1 MYKYFVLVSILLTSL
16 ATHGATANKAVLES
30 YAKPSQ
36 FTDVKISP
44 TGEYLASTSRNEE
57 GTVSLTVLDLRKN
70 KILSVTRG
78 KGKESVSTFNW
89 LNDDRLLLSMAR
101 EVGSREQP
109 VSTGELIA
117 MDADGSNKSILT
129 GRRSKTK
136 DYRFSSIVDILPDEP
151 NQVLIFSLDLT
162 ASEPFL
168 DLYKMKISNGRKK
181 AMGRIP
187 VRGYDGNLPTVVTNS
202 KGEALVA
209 QGIDPRGDRNKV
221 VLLARQDVNS
231 EWETLLERETYVG
244 NFNPISFLD
253 DDETL
258 IGLSNFETDTLAI
271 ATFNIKTKKHEV
283 LLSHP
288 KSDLLPIMSVAGG
301 TMDEIV
307 GGVYEH
313 TDTGI
318 LFLDEVKNPKNQELI
333 ARLSSTFKNQSV
345 FITSATKDNSQIILS
360 TFSANHPPMFYS
372 YNSKQG
378 KLSVLTPGRPW
389 LKKNAIPTTQ
399 IVSYKS
405 RDGMTITGLLTL
417 PKDREAKDLPFVLM
431 PHGGPHGPYDT
442 IYDLSPDAKV
452 LASHGYAVLQPNF
465 RGSGGYGLNFE
476 TAGFRK
482 WGNEMINDMT
492 DGTQFLIE
500 QGIVDE
506 DKMCVYGASY
516 GGYAAIQSVI
526 REPDLYK
533 CAIGFVGVYSLNLMR
548 EMGDIPESAFGVN
561 YLKHVLPEGET
572 EDEQDPIKN
581 VDKIKVP
588 IFIIQGEED
597 VRVPKEHAFALRDAL
612 KERNHPYEWM
622 MKKGEAHG
630 FYNPDNNIE
639 RWQEMLAFLEK
650 HTN

>member
-1 MYKYFVLVSILLTSL
+1 M
-16 ATHGATANKAVLES
+16 
-30 YAKPSQ
+30 
-36 FTDVKISP
+36 
-44 TGEYLASTSRNEE
+44 
-57 GTVSLTVLDLRKN
+57 
-70 KILSVTRG
+70 
-78 KGKESVSTFNW
+78 
-89 LNDDRLLLSMAR
+89 
-101 EVGSREQP
+101 
-109 VSTGELIA
+109 
-117 MDADGSNKSILT
+117 
-129 GRRSKTK
+129 
-136 DYRFSSIVDILPDEP
+136 
-151 NQVLIFSLDLT
+151 
-162 ASEPFL
+162 
-168 DLYKMKISNGRKK
+168 
-181 AMGRIP
+181 
-187 VRGYDGNLPTVVTNS
+187 
-202 KGEALVA
+202 
-209 QGIDPRGDRNKV
+209 
-221 VLLARQDVNS
+221 
-231 EWETLLERETYVG
+231 
-244 NFNPISFLD
+244 
-253 DDETL
+253 
-258 IGLSNFETDTLAI
+258 
-271 ATFNIKTKKHEV
+271 
-283 LLSHP
+283 
-288 KSDLLPIMSVAGG
+288 
-301 TMDEIV
+301 
-307 GGVYEH
+307 
-313 TDTGI
+313 
-318 LFLDEVKNPKNQELI
+318 
-333 ARLSSTFKNQSV
+333 
-345 FITSATKDNSQIILS
+345 
-360 TFSANHPPMFYS
+360 
-372 YNSKQG
+372 
-378 KLSVLTPGRPW
+378 
-389 LKKNAIPTTQ
+389 
-399 IVSYKS
+399 
-405 RDGMTITGLLTL
+405 
-417 PKDREAKDLPFVLM
+417 
-431 PHGGPHGPYDT
+431 
-442 IYDLSPDAKV
+442 
-452 LASHGYAVLQPNF
+452 ASHGYAVLQPNF